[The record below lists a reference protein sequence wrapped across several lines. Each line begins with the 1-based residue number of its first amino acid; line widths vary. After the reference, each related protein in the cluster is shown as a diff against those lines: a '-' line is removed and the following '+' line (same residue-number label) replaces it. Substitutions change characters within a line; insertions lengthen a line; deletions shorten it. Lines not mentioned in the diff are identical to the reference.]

1 MRDERDRWRRTVH
14 VVATEQNDSSR
25 WWVFSEGEVFE
36 FARTQDGPTT
46 HRLDESPSL
55 SSPMPATVRQV
66 HVSSGQ
72 EVRVGDT
79 LILLEAMKMEMP
91 LKAPRDGVVES
102 VACQEGDLV
111 TPGTPLVVL
120 EACQACGRRVSCI
133 ISRRYVDQDDDQP
146 SKEAAQENRRHRPRT
161 VLRRVRVC
169 DLSGRVPRRTIAS
182 SRKRMP
188 TTAGSA
194 PCASTSASAA
204 ACVSP
209 LATPRLHNP
218 ETLAA
223 LRTTTRSTCMI
234 GMTS

>member
-1 MRDERDRWRRTVH
+1 MH

-46 HRLDESPSL
+46 PRLDESPSL

-120 EACQACGRRVSCI
+120 EPVKP
-133 ISRRYVDQDDDQP
+133 VDGE
-146 SKEAAQENRRHRPRT
+146 SL
-161 VLRRVRVC
+161 V
-169 DLSGRVPRRTIAS
+169 
-182 SRKRMP
+182 
-188 TTAGSA
+188 
-194 PCASTSASAA
+194 
-204 ACVSP
+204 
-209 LATPRLHNP
+209 
-218 ETLAA
+218 
-223 LRTTTRSTCMI
+223 
-234 GMTS
+234 

>member
-1 MRDERDRWRRTVH
+1 MSIYPFRLGETSYAVRIGQDGLATVEVPSRPDGADGAVHIRRLDEATFEVRDERDRWRRTVH
-14 VVATEQNDSSR
+14 VVATEKNDSSK

-36 FARTQDGPTT
+36 FTRTQDGPTT

-120 EACQACGRRVSCI
+120 EPVKPKDGESLV
-133 ISRRYVDQDDDQP
+133 
-146 SKEAAQENRRHRPRT
+146 
-161 VLRRVRVC
+161 
-169 DLSGRVPRRTIAS
+169 
-182 SRKRMP
+182 
-188 TTAGSA
+188 
-194 PCASTSASAA
+194 
-204 ACVSP
+204 
-209 LATPRLHNP
+209 
-218 ETLAA
+218 
-223 LRTTTRSTCMI
+223 
-234 GMTS
+234 